1 MVARLWSSN
10 KEDLCEETLT
20 KIIKKF
26 KNHSSIIKIKSKH
39 FFQHVSVKDVENV
52 MKNILSN
59 KVSGVDISIQL
70 LK

>member
-26 KNHSSIIKIKSKH
+26 KNHSRIIKIKSKH